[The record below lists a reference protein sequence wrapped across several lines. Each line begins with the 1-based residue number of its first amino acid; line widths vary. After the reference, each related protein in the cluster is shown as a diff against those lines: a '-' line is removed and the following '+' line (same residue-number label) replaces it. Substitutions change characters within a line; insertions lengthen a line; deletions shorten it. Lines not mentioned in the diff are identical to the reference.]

1 MIRNIVKSKRAL
13 SLILVVIM
21 ILSVLAPIVS
31 AVQIDDVIDTTRK
44 ASLTLVKYENAYGEG
59 KNPEE
64 NVPLKDVTFTIYKLD
79 DVNHDRTAEDIYNDI
94 KAGTITLTSIEA
106 ITNEEGLAEFKDL
119 DLGRYLVVESKVPTN
134 VSVKISPFLVDL
146 PRTSDDGESWNY
158 DVTVYPKNETVYGQV
173 TLTKLDEEGNALP
186 GTEWELQKKT
196 DDKYVKYDYEGT
208 LVTNSEGKISINNL
222 PVGDYRLL
230 ETKTVSDDY
239 ILDQSNVQ
247 EFTITKDNTNFE
259 FTVTNE
265 NSGIEKE
272 VKTSLGYGEH
282 LSAYSTDTVEWR
294 ITVDVPSVI
303 EKMDTFYLTDTLPD
317 GLDYVEDSISIYD
330 EGEIEIEETEDMI
343 QGQSWIKTL
352 DEKNYTVTEEGK
364 DIKIIFDTQALKE
377 FDRLLIS
384 YTTTF
389 NEDVEYGKALENS
402 ATLTYTNKISVDGE
416 ELSTYTTDPNT
427 AEVHTGEVLIKKVD
441 EEGNLLAGAKFKIA
455 TTENNAKNG
464 IYVKGSDGEDLV
476 AVSNENGEVR
486 FSGLKYGLEIN
497 PANEGESQYYIVE
510 IESPTYVENG
520 ETKHYNLLSKPVEV
534 TVNSTSGE
542 EGEGTVTVVNKKG
555 FVLPLTGGTG
565 AIGLIVLGISLIGIA
580 IKLNKKEEK

>member
-1 MIRNIVKSKRAL
+1 MIRSIVKSKRAL
-13 SLILVVIM
+13 SFILVVIM

-31 AVQIDDVIDTTRK
+31 AVQIDDVIDTTKK
-44 ASLTLVKYENAYGEG
+44 ASLTIVKYENAYGEG
-59 KNPEE
+59 KNPDE

-79 DVNHDRTAEDIYNDI
+79 DVNFDRSADEIYNDI

-134 VSVKISPFLVDL
+134 VSVAISPFLVDL
-146 PRTSDDGESWNY
+146 PRTSDDGQSWNY

-173 TLTKLDEEGNALP
+173 TLTKLDEEGNVLP
-186 GTEWELQKKT
+186 GTEWELQKKV
-196 DDKYVKYDYEGT
+196 DNEYVKYDYEGT
-208 LVTNSEGKISINNL
+208 LVTNDEGKISINNL

-265 NSGIEKE
+265 KSGIEKE

-282 LSAYSTDTVEWR
+282 LSAYSTDTVEWK
-294 ITVDVPSVI
+294 ITADVPSVI
-303 EKMDTFYLTDTLPD
+303 EKMDTYFVTDTLPE
-317 GLDYVEDSISIYD
+317 GLDYVDNTLEIYAVND
-330 EGEIEIEETEDMI
+330 EGETKLEEDT
-343 QGQSWIKTL
+343 
-352 DEKNYTVTEEGK
+352 NYTFTLQNGTFKVVFNTES
-364 DIKIIFDTQALKE
+364 LKE
-377 FDRLLIS
+377 
-384 YTTTF
+384 YTSVYFVYDTEF
-389 NEDVEYGKALENS
+389 NENVSYGKAEENS

-441 EEGNLLAGAKFKIA
+441 EENNPLAGAKFKIA
-455 TTENNAKNG
+455 TTEENAKDG
-464 IYVKGSDGEDLV
+464 IYVKGSDSEDLV

-555 FVLPLTGGTG
+555 FLLPLTGGTG
-565 AIGLIVLGISLIGIA
+565 AIALTVVGISLIGLA
-580 IKLNKKEEK
+580 LKLNKKKED

>member
-1 MIRNIVKSKRAL
+1 MSKLLKKKQIL
-13 SLILVVIM
+13 SLILVVTM

-44 ASLTLVKYENAYGEG
+44 ASLTIVKYENAYGEG
-59 KNPEE
+59 KNPDE

-79 DVNHDRTAEDIYNDI
+79 DVNFDRSADEIYNDI

-134 VSVKISPFLVDL
+134 VSVAISPFLVDL
-146 PRTSDDGESWNY
+146 PRTSDDGQSWNY

-173 TLTKLDEEGNALP
+173 TLTKLDEEGNVLP

-196 DDKYVKYDYEGT
+196 EDKYVKYDYEGT
-208 LVTNSEGKISINNL
+208 LVTNDEGKISINNL

-265 NSGIEKE
+265 KSGIEKE

-282 LSAYSTDTVEWR
+282 LSAYSTDTVEWK
-294 ITVDVPSVI
+294 ITADVPSVI
-303 EKMDTFYLTDTLPD
+303 EKMDTYFVTDTLPE
-317 GLDYVEDSISIYD
+317 GLDYVDNTLEIYAVND
-330 EGEIEIEETEDMI
+330 EGETKLEEDT
-343 QGQSWIKTL
+343 
-352 DEKNYTVTEEGK
+352 NYTFTLQNGTFKVVFNTES
-364 DIKIIFDTQALKE
+364 LKE
-377 FDRLLIS
+377 
-384 YTTTF
+384 YTSVYFVYDTEF
-389 NEDVEYGKALENS
+389 NENVSYGKAEENS

-441 EEGNLLAGAKFKIA
+441 EENNPLAGAKFKIA
-455 TTENNAKNG
+455 TTEENAKDG
-464 IYVKGSDGEDLV
+464 IYVKGSDSEDLV

-565 AIGLIVLGISLIGIA
+565 AIALTVVGISLIGLA
-580 IKLNKKEEK
+580 LKLNKKKED

>member
-1 MIRNIVKSKRAL
+1 MSKLLKKKQIL
-13 SLILVVIM
+13 SLILVVTM

-44 ASLTLVKYENAYGEG
+44 ASLTIVKYENAYGEG
-59 KNPEE
+59 KNPDE

-79 DVNHDRTAEDIYNDI
+79 DVNFDRSADEIYNDI

-134 VSVKISPFLVDL
+134 VSVAISPFLVDL
-146 PRTSDDGESWNY
+146 PRTSDDGQSWNY

-173 TLTKLDEEGNALP
+173 TLTKLDEEGNVLP

-196 DDKYVKYDYEGT
+196 EDKYVKYDYEGT

-265 NSGIEKE
+265 KSGIEKE

-282 LSAYSTDTVEWR
+282 LSAYSTDTVEWK
-294 ITVDVPSVI
+294 ITADVPSVI
-303 EKMDTFYLTDTLPD
+303 EKMDTYFVTDTLPE
-317 GLDYVEDSISIYD
+317 GLDYVDNTLEIYAVND
-330 EGEIEIEETEDMI
+330 EGETKLEEDT
-343 QGQSWIKTL
+343 
-352 DEKNYTVTEEGK
+352 NYTFTLQNGTFKVVFNTES
-364 DIKIIFDTQALKE
+364 LKE
-377 FDRLLIS
+377 
-384 YTTTF
+384 YTSVYFVYDTEF
-389 NEDVEYGKALENS
+389 NENVSYGKAEENS

-441 EEGNLLAGAKFKIA
+441 EENNPLAGAKFKIA
-455 TTENNAKNG
+455 TTEENAKDG
-464 IYVKGSDGEDLV
+464 IYVKGSDSEDLV

-565 AIGLIVLGISLIGIA
+565 AIALTVVGISLIGLA
-580 IKLNKKEEK
+580 LKLNKKKED

>member
-1 MIRNIVKSKRAL
+1 MIRSIVKSKRAL
-13 SLILVVIM
+13 SFILVVIM

-31 AVQIDDVIDTTRK
+31 AVQIDDVIDTTKK
-44 ASLTLVKYENAYGEG
+44 ASLTIVKYENAYGEG
-59 KNPEE
+59 KNPDE

-134 VSVKISPFLVDL
+134 VSVAISPFLVDL
-146 PRTSDDGESWNY
+146 PRTSDDGQSWNY

-173 TLTKLDEEGNALP
+173 TLTKLDEEGNVLP

-196 DDKYVKYDYEGT
+196 EDKYVKYDYEGT
-208 LVTNSEGKISINNL
+208 LVTNDEGKISINNL

-265 NSGIEKE
+265 KSGIEKE

-282 LSAYSTDTVEWR
+282 LSTYSTDTVEWK
-294 ITVDVPSVI
+294 ITADVPSVI
-303 EKMDTFYLTDTLPD
+303 EKMDTYFVTDTLPE
-317 GLDYVEDSISIYD
+317 GLDYVDNTLEIYAVND
-330 EGEIEIEETEDMI
+330 EGETKLEEDT
-343 QGQSWIKTL
+343 
-352 DEKNYTVTEEGK
+352 NYTFTLQNGTFKVVFNTES
-364 DIKIIFDTQALKE
+364 LKE
-377 FDRLLIS
+377 YNSVYFTYD
-384 YTTTF
+384 TEF
-389 NEDVEYGKALENS
+389 NENVSYGKALENS
-402 ATLTYTNKISVDGE
+402 ATLTYTNKIGVDGE

-455 TTENNAKNG
+455 TTENNAEDG

>member
-1 MIRNIVKSKRAL
+1 MIRSIVKSKRAL
-13 SLILVVIM
+13 SFILVVIM

-31 AVQIDDVIDTTRK
+31 AVQIDDVIDTTKK
-44 ASLTLVKYENAYGEG
+44 ASLTIVKYENAYGEG
-59 KNPEE
+59 KNPDE

-106 ITNEEGLAEFKDL
+106 ITNEEGLAEFSSL

-134 VSVKISPFLVDL
+134 VSVAISPFLVDL
-146 PRTSDDGESWNY
+146 PRTSDDGQSWNY

-173 TLTKLDEEGNALP
+173 TLTKLDEEGNVLP

-196 DDKYVKYDYEGT
+196 EDKYVKYDYEGT
-208 LVTNSEGKISINNL
+208 LVTNDEGKISINNL

-265 NSGIEKE
+265 KSGIEKE
-272 VKTSLGYGEH
+272 VKTSLGYSEH
-282 LSAYSTDTVEWR
+282 LSAYSTDTVEWK
-294 ITVDVPSVI
+294 ITADVPSVI
-303 EKMDTFYLTDTLPD
+303 EKMDTYFVTDTLPE
-317 GLDYVEDSISIYD
+317 GLDYVDNTLEIYTVND
-330 EGEIEIEETEDMI
+330 EGETKLEEDT
-343 QGQSWIKTL
+343 
-352 DEKNYTVTEEGK
+352 NYTFTLQNGTFKVVFNTES
-364 DIKIIFDTQALKE
+364 LKE
-377 FDRLLIS
+377 YNSVYFTYD
-384 YTTTF
+384 TEF
-389 NEDVEYGKALENS
+389 NENVSYGKALENS
-402 ATLTYTNKISVDGE
+402 ATLTYTNKIGVDGE

-455 TTENNAKNG
+455 TTEENAKDG

-534 TVNSTSGE
+534 TVSSTSGE

-565 AIGLIVLGISLIGIA
+565 AIALTVAGISLIGLA
-580 IKLNKKEEK
+580 LKLNKKKED

>member
-1 MIRNIVKSKRAL
+1 MSKLLKKKQIL
-13 SLILVVIM
+13 SLILVVTM

-31 AVQIDDVIDTTRK
+31 AVQIDDVIDITRK

-59 KNPEE
+59 KNPDE

-79 DVNHDRTAEDIYNDI
+79 DVNKDRTAEDIYNDI

-134 VSVKISPFLVDL
+134 VSVAISPFLVDL
-146 PRTSDDGESWNY
+146 PRTSDDGQSWNY
-158 DVTVYPKNETVYGQV
+158 DVTVYPKNETVYGQA
-173 TLTKLDEEGNALP
+173 TLTKLDEEGNVLP

-196 DDKYVKYDYEGT
+196 EDKYVKYDYEGT
-208 LVTNSEGKISINNL
+208 LVTNDEGKFSINNL

-247 EFTITKDNTNFE
+247 EFTINKDNTNFE

-265 NSGIEKE
+265 KSGIEKE
-272 VKTSLGYGEH
+272 VKTSIGYGEH

-303 EKMDTFYLTDTLPD
+303 EKMDTFYLTDTLPE
-317 GLDYVEDSISIYD
+317 GLDYVDNTLEIYAVND
-330 EGEIEIEETEDMI
+330 EGETKLEEDT
-343 QGQSWIKTL
+343 
-352 DEKNYTVTEEGK
+352 NYTFTLQNGTFKVIFNTES
-364 DIKIIFDTQALKE
+364 LKE
-377 FDRLLIS
+377 YNSVYFTYD
-384 YTTTF
+384 TEF
-389 NEDVEYGKALENS
+389 NENVSYGKAEENS
-402 ATLTYTNKISVDGE
+402 ATLTYTNKIGVDGE

-455 TTENNAKNG
+455 TTENNAENG
-464 IYVKGSDGEDLV
+464 IYVKGIDGEDLV

>member
-1 MIRNIVKSKRAL
+1 MSKLLKKKQIL
-13 SLILVVIM
+13 SLILVVTM

-44 ASLTLVKYENAYGEG
+44 ASLTIVKYENAYGEG
-59 KNPEE
+59 KNPDE

-134 VSVKISPFLVDL
+134 VSVAISPFLVDL
-146 PRTSDDGESWNY
+146 PRTSDDGQSWNY

-173 TLTKLDEEGNALP
+173 TLTKLDEEGNVLP

-196 DDKYVKYDYEGT
+196 EDKYVKYDYEGT
-208 LVTNSEGKISINNL
+208 LVTNDEGKISINNL

-265 NSGIEKE
+265 KSGIEKE

-303 EKMDTFYLTDTLPD
+303 EKMDTFYLTDTLPE
-317 GLDYVEDSISIYD
+317 GLDYVDNTLEIYAVND
-330 EGEIEIEETEDMI
+330 EGETKLEEDT
-343 QGQSWIKTL
+343 
-352 DEKNYTVTEEGK
+352 NYTFTLQNGIFKVVFNTES
-364 DIKIIFDTQALKE
+364 LKE
-377 FDRLLIS
+377 
-384 YTTTF
+384 YTSVYFVYDTEF
-389 NEDVEYGKALENS
+389 NENVSYGKAEENS
-402 ATLTYTNKISVDGE
+402 ATLTYTNKISVGGE

-455 TTENNAKNG
+455 TTEENAKDG
-464 IYVKGSDGEDLV
+464 IYVKGSDSEDLV

>member
-1 MIRNIVKSKRAL
+1 MSKLLKKKQIL
-13 SLILVVIM
+13 SLILVVTM

-44 ASLTLVKYENAYGEG
+44 ASLTIVKYENAYGEG
-59 KNPEE
+59 KNPDE

-79 DVNHDRTAEDIYNDI
+79 DVNFDRSADEIYNDI

-134 VSVKISPFLVDL
+134 VSVAISPFLVDL
-146 PRTSDDGESWNY
+146 PRTSDDGQSWNY

-173 TLTKLDEEGNALP
+173 TLTKLDEEGNVLP

-196 DDKYVKYDYEGT
+196 EDKYVKYDYEGT
-208 LVTNSEGKISINNL
+208 LVTNDEGKISINNL

-265 NSGIEKE
+265 KSGIEKE

-282 LSAYSTDTVEWR
+282 LSTYSTDTVEWK
-294 ITVDVPSVI
+294 ITADVPSVI
-303 EKMDTFYLTDTLPD
+303 EKMDTYFVTDTLPE
-317 GLDYVEDSISIYD
+317 GLDYVDNTLEIYAVND
-330 EGEIEIEETEDMI
+330 EGETKLEEDT
-343 QGQSWIKTL
+343 
-352 DEKNYTVTEEGK
+352 NYTFTLQNGTFKVIFNTES
-364 DIKIIFDTQALKE
+364 LKE
-377 FDRLLIS
+377 YNSVYFTYD
-384 YTTTF
+384 TEF
-389 NEDVEYGKALENS
+389 NENVSYGKAEENS
-402 ATLTYTNKISVDGE
+402 ATLTYTNKIGVDGE

-455 TTENNAKNG
+455 TTEENAKDG

-565 AIGLIVLGISLIGIA
+565 AIALTIVGISLIGLA
-580 IKLNKKEEK
+580 LKLNKKKEEK

>member
-1 MIRNIVKSKRAL
+1 MIRSIVKSKRAL
-13 SLILVVIM
+13 SFILVVIM

-31 AVQIDDVIDTTRK
+31 AVQIDDVIDTTKK
-44 ASLTLVKYENAYGEG
+44 ASLTIVKYENAYGEG
-59 KNPEE
+59 KNPDE

-134 VSVKISPFLVDL
+134 VSVAISPFLVDL
-146 PRTSDDGESWNY
+146 PRTSDDGQSWNY
-158 DVTVYPKNETVYGQV
+158 DVTVYPKNETVYGQI
-173 TLTKLDEEGNALP
+173 TLTKLDEEGNVLP
-186 GTEWELQKKT
+186 GTEWELQKKV
-196 DDKYVKYDYEGT
+196 DNEYVKYDYEGT
-208 LVTNSEGKISINNL
+208 LVTNDEGKISINNL

-265 NSGIEKE
+265 KSGIEKE

-282 LSAYSTDTVEWR
+282 LSTYSTDTVEWK
-294 ITVDVPSVI
+294 ITADVPSVI
-303 EKMDTFYLTDTLPD
+303 EKMDTYFVTDTLPE
-317 GLDYVEDSISIYD
+317 GLDYVDNTLEIYAVND
-330 EGEIEIEETEDMI
+330 EGETKLEEDT
-343 QGQSWIKTL
+343 
-352 DEKNYTVTEEGK
+352 NYTFTLQNGTFKVIFNTES
-364 DIKIIFDTQALKE
+364 LKE
-377 FDRLLIS
+377 YNSVYFTYD
-384 YTTTF
+384 TEF
-389 NEDVEYGKALENS
+389 NENVSYGKAEENS
-402 ATLTYTNKISVDGE
+402 ATLTYTNKIGVDGE

-455 TTENNAKNG
+455 TTENNAENG

>member
-1 MIRNIVKSKRAL
+1 MSKLLKKKQIL
-13 SLILVVIM
+13 SLILVVTM

-44 ASLTLVKYENAYGEG
+44 ASLTIVKYENAYGEG
-59 KNPEE
+59 KNPDE

-134 VSVKISPFLVDL
+134 VSVAISPFLVDL
-146 PRTSDDGESWNY
+146 PRTSDDGQSWNY

-173 TLTKLDEEGNALP
+173 TLTKLDEEGNVLP

-196 DDKYVKYDYEGT
+196 EDKYVKYNYEGT
-208 LVTNSEGKISINNL
+208 LVTNDEGKISINNL

-265 NSGIEKE
+265 KSGIEKE

-303 EKMDTFYLTDTLPD
+303 EKMDTYFVTDTLPE
-317 GLDYVEDSISIYD
+317 GLDYVDNTLEIYAVND
-330 EGEIEIEETEDMI
+330 EGETKLEEDT
-343 QGQSWIKTL
+343 
-352 DEKNYTVTEEGK
+352 NYTFTLQNGTFKVIFNTES
-364 DIKIIFDTQALKE
+364 LKE
-377 FDRLLIS
+377 YNSVYFTYD
-384 YTTTF
+384 TEF
-389 NEDVEYGKALENS
+389 NENVSYGKAEENS
-402 ATLTYTNKISVDGE
+402 ATLTYTNKIGVDGE

-455 TTENNAKNG
+455 TTENNAENG

-565 AIGLIVLGISLIGIA
+565 AFGLIVLGISLIGIA

>member
-1 MIRNIVKSKRAL
+1 MSKLLKKKQIL
-13 SLILVVIM
+13 SLILVVTM

-44 ASLTLVKYENAYGEG
+44 ASLTIVKYENAYGEG
-59 KNPEE
+59 KNPDE

-79 DVNHDRTAEDIYNDI
+79 DVNHDRPAEDIYNDI

-134 VSVKISPFLVDL
+134 VSVAISPFLVDL
-146 PRTSDDGESWNY
+146 PRTNDEGTGWNY
-158 DVTVYPKNETVYGQV
+158 DITVYPKNETVYGQV
-173 TLTKLDEEGNALP
+173 TLTKLDEEGNVLP

-196 DDKYVKYDYEGT
+196 EDKYVKYDYEGT
-208 LVTNSEGKISINNL
+208 LVTNDEGKISINNL
-222 PVGDYRLL
+222 PVGDYRLV

-265 NSGIEKE
+265 KAGIEKE
-272 VKTSLGYGEH
+272 VKTSTGYSEH

-294 ITVDVPSVI
+294 ITVDVPEII
-303 EKMDTFYLTDTLPD
+303 EKMDTFYVTDTLPE
-317 GLDYVEDSISIYD
+317 GLDYVEDTLEVYGIKD
-330 EGEIEIEETEDMI
+330 DGEV
-343 QGQSWIKTL
+343 KL
-352 DEKNYTVTEEGK
+352 EKDTNYTFTPENKIFNIVFITES
-364 DIKIIFDTQALKE
+364 LKE
-377 FDRLLIS
+377 
-384 YTTTF
+384 YTSVYFVYDTEF
-389 NEDVEYGKALENS
+389 NQDVEYGKALENS
-402 ATLTYTNKISVDGE
+402 ATLTYTNKIDVEGNE
-416 ELSTYTTDPNT
+416 VSTYKTTPNT

-441 EEGNLLAGAKFKIA
+441 EEGNPLAGAKFKIA
-455 TTENNAKNG
+455 TTENNAENG

-497 PANEGESQYYIVE
+497 SADEGESQYYIVE
-510 IESPTYVENG
+510 TETPTYEENG
-520 ETKHYNLLSKPVEV
+520 ETKHYNLLSNPVEV

-542 EGEGTVTVVNKKG
+542 EGEGTITVVNKKG

>member
-1 MIRNIVKSKRAL
+1 MIRSIVKSKRAL
-13 SLILVVIM
+13 SFILVVIM

-31 AVQIDDVIDTTRK
+31 AVQIDDVIDTTKK
-44 ASLTLVKYENAYGEG
+44 ASLTIVKYENAYGEG
-59 KNPEE
+59 KNPDE

-134 VSVKISPFLVDL
+134 VSVAISPFLVDL
-146 PRTSDDGESWNY
+146 PRTSDDGQSWNY
-158 DVTVYPKNETVYGQV
+158 DVTVYPKNETVYGQI
-173 TLTKLDEEGNALP
+173 TLTKLDEEGNVLP
-186 GTEWELQKKT
+186 GTEWELQKKV
-196 DDKYVKYDYEGT
+196 DNEYVKYDYEGT
-208 LVTNSEGKISINNL
+208 LVTNDEGKISINNL

-265 NSGIEKE
+265 KSGIEKE
-272 VKTSLGYGEH
+272 VKTSMGYSEH
-282 LSAYSTDTVEWR
+282 LSAYSTDTVEWK
-294 ITVDVPSVI
+294 ITADVPSVI
-303 EKMDTFYLTDTLPD
+303 EKMDTYFVTDTLPE
-317 GLDYVEDSISIYD
+317 GLDYVDNTLEIYAVND
-330 EGEIEIEETEDMI
+330 EGETKLEEDT
-343 QGQSWIKTL
+343 
-352 DEKNYTVTEEGK
+352 NYTFTLQNGTFKVIFNTES
-364 DIKIIFDTQALKE
+364 LKE
-377 FDRLLIS
+377 YNSVYFTYD
-384 YTTTF
+384 TEF
-389 NEDVEYGKALENS
+389 NENVSYGKAEENS
-402 ATLTYTNKISVDGE
+402 ATLTYTNKIGVDGE

-455 TTENNAKNG
+455 TTENNAENG

>member
-1 MIRNIVKSKRAL
+1 MIRSIVKSKRAL
-13 SLILVVIM
+13 SFILVVIM

-31 AVQIDDVIDTTRK
+31 AVQIDDVIDTTKK
-44 ASLTLVKYENAYGEG
+44 ASLTIVKYENAYGEG
-59 KNPEE
+59 KNPDE

-134 VSVKISPFLVDL
+134 VSVAISPFLVDL
-146 PRTSDDGESWNY
+146 PRTSDDGQSWNY
-158 DVTVYPKNETVYGQV
+158 DVTVYPKNETVYGQI
-173 TLTKLDEEGNALP
+173 TLTKLDEEGNVLP
-186 GTEWELQKKT
+186 GTEWELQKKV
-196 DDKYVKYDYEGT
+196 DNEYVKYDYEGT
-208 LVTNSEGKISINNL
+208 LVTNDEGKISINNL

-265 NSGIEKE
+265 KSGIEKE

-282 LSAYSTDTVEWR
+282 LSTYSTDTVEWK
-294 ITVDVPSVI
+294 ITADVPSVI
-303 EKMDTFYLTDTLPD
+303 EKMDTYFVTDTLPE
-317 GLDYVEDSISIYD
+317 GLDYVDNTLEIYAVND
-330 EGEIEIEETEDMI
+330 EGETKLEEDT
-343 QGQSWIKTL
+343 
-352 DEKNYTVTEEGK
+352 NYTFTLQNGTFKVIFNTES
-364 DIKIIFDTQALKE
+364 LKE
-377 FDRLLIS
+377 YNSVYFTYD
-384 YTTTF
+384 TEF
-389 NEDVEYGKALENS
+389 NENVSYGKAEENS
-402 ATLTYTNKISVDGE
+402 ATLTYTNKIGVDGE

-455 TTENNAKNG
+455 TTENNAENG

-520 ETKHYNLLSKPVEV
+520 ETKHYNLLSKTVEV

>member
-1 MIRNIVKSKRAL
+1 MIRSIVKSKRAL
-13 SLILVVIM
+13 SFILVVIM

-31 AVQIDDVIDTTRK
+31 AVQIDDVIDTTKK

-59 KNPEE
+59 KNPDE

-134 VSVKISPFLVDL
+134 VSVAISPFLVDL
-146 PRTSDDGESWNY
+146 PRTSDDGQSWNY

-173 TLTKLDEEGNALP
+173 TLTKLDEEGNVLP

-196 DDKYVKYDYEGT
+196 EDKYVKYNYEGT
-208 LVTNSEGKISINNL
+208 LVTNDEGKISINNL

-265 NSGIEKE
+265 KSGIEKE

-282 LSAYSTDTVEWR
+282 LSAYSTDTVEWK
-294 ITVDVPSVI
+294 ITADVPEII
-303 EKMDTFYLTDTLPD
+303 EKMDTFYVTDTLPE
-317 GLDYVEDSISIYD
+317 GLDYVEDTLEVYGIKD
-330 EGEIEIEETEDMI
+330 DGEV
-343 QGQSWIKTL
+343 KL
-352 DEKNYTVTEEGK
+352 EKDTNYTFTPENKIFNIVFNTES
-364 DIKIIFDTQALKE
+364 LKE
-377 FDRLLIS
+377 
-384 YTTTF
+384 YTSVYFVYDTEF
-389 NEDVEYGKALENS
+389 NQDVEYGKALENS

-455 TTENNAKNG
+455 TTEENAKDG
-464 IYVKGSDGEDLV
+464 IYVKGSDSEDLV

>member
-1 MIRNIVKSKRAL
+1 MSKLLKKKQIL
-13 SLILVVIM
+13 SLILVVTM

-44 ASLTLVKYENAYGEG
+44 ASLTIVKYENAYGEG
-59 KNPEE
+59 KNPDE

-79 DVNHDRTAEDIYNDI
+79 DVNFDRSADEIYNDI

-134 VSVKISPFLVDL
+134 VSVAISPFLVDL
-146 PRTSDDGESWNY
+146 PRTSDDGQSWNY

-173 TLTKLDEEGNALP
+173 TLTKLDEEGNVLP

-196 DDKYVKYDYEGT
+196 EDKYVKYDYEGT
-208 LVTNSEGKISINNL
+208 LVTNDEGKISINNL

-265 NSGIEKE
+265 KSGIEKE

-282 LSAYSTDTVEWR
+282 LSAYSTDTVEWK
-294 ITVDVPSVI
+294 ITADVPSVI
-303 EKMDTFYLTDTLPD
+303 EKMDTYFVTDTLPE
-317 GLDYVEDSISIYD
+317 GLDYVDNTLEIYAVND
-330 EGEIEIEETEDMI
+330 EGETKLEEDT
-343 QGQSWIKTL
+343 
-352 DEKNYTVTEEGK
+352 NYTFTLQNGTFKVVFNTES
-364 DIKIIFDTQALKE
+364 LKE
-377 FDRLLIS
+377 
-384 YTTTF
+384 YTSVYFVYDTEF
-389 NEDVEYGKALENS
+389 NENVSYGKAEENS

-441 EEGNLLAGAKFKIA
+441 EENNPLAGAKFKIA
-455 TTENNAKNG
+455 TTEENAKDG
-464 IYVKGSDGEDLV
+464 IYVKGSDSEDLV

-555 FVLPLTGGTG
+555 FLLPLTGGTG
-565 AIGLIVLGISLIGIA
+565 AIALTVVGISLIGLA
-580 IKLNKKEEK
+580 LKLNKKKED

>member
-1 MIRNIVKSKRAL
+1 MSKLLKKKQIL
-13 SLILVVIM
+13 SLILVVTM

-44 ASLTLVKYENAYGEG
+44 ASLTIVKYENAYGEG
-59 KNPEE
+59 KNPDE

-79 DVNHDRTAEDIYNDI
+79 DVNFDRSADEIYNDI

-134 VSVKISPFLVDL
+134 VSVAISPFLVDL
-146 PRTSDDGESWNY
+146 PRTSDDGQSWNY

-173 TLTKLDEEGNALP
+173 TLTKLDEEGNVLP

-196 DDKYVKYDYEGT
+196 EDKYVKYDYEGT
-208 LVTNSEGKISINNL
+208 LVTNDEGKISINNL

-265 NSGIEKE
+265 KSGIEKE
-272 VKTSLGYGEH
+272 VKTSLGYSEH
-282 LSAYSTDTVEWR
+282 LSAYSTDTVEWK
-294 ITVDVPSVI
+294 ITADVPSVI
-303 EKMDTFYLTDTLPD
+303 EKMDTYFVTDTLPE
-317 GLDYVEDSISIYD
+317 GLDYVDNTLEIYAVND
-330 EGEIEIEETEDMI
+330 EGETKLEEDT
-343 QGQSWIKTL
+343 
-352 DEKNYTVTEEGK
+352 NYTFTLQNGTFKVVFNTES
-364 DIKIIFDTQALKE
+364 LKE
-377 FDRLLIS
+377 YNSVYFTYD
-384 YTTTF
+384 TEF
-389 NEDVEYGKALENS
+389 NQDVEYGKALENS

-441 EEGNLLAGAKFKIA
+441 EENNPLAGAKFKIA
-455 TTENNAKNG
+455 TTEGNAKDG
-464 IYVKGSDGEDLV
+464 IYVKDKNGNDLE
-476 AVSNENGEVR
+476 AISNENGEVR
-486 FSGLKYGLEIN
+486 FYGLKYGLEIN
-497 PANEGESQYYIVE
+497 SADEGESQYYIVE
-510 IESPTYVENG
+510 TETPTYEENG
-520 ETKHYNLLSKPVEV
+520 ETKHYNLLSNPVEV

-565 AIGLIVLGISLIGIA
+565 AIALTVVGISLIGLA
-580 IKLNKKEEK
+580 LKLNKKKED